1 MLIVMPDETGVTWL
15 LDQLQSLGLPFDEA
29 NPQALGDALI
39 ARSGGAISRTE
50 AFLEA
55 ERRLRD
61 RFEACKTYRPLAPG
75 DRGDRFGG
83 GLSADGLRRA
93 WYSGPR
99 TDGLW
104 GARWRALDQQVQKGR
119 MTHSD
124 LEELDQAS
132 TCVVGMLPSPSDG
145 EASGRGLVVGDV
157 QSGKTN
163 HMASVAAK
171 AVDAGYRL
179 VIILAGVTDAL
190 RTQTQRRMNKDLF
203 VFSHADPLSGNR
215 LRDCHA
221 WSRLAHDDEP
231 AAAGEV
237 RIDPMSAEHQ
247 LSGEAWVLAITKK
260 NKSTIDRL
268 AKALGKV
275 SVEVLAK
282 TRVLVIDDEAD
293 SASPHAPKHPD
304 ADPVGINRAIRG
316 LLACFPHHC
325 YLGYTATPYAV
336 LLANPDDEEGF
347 YPRDFVVA
355 LPQSPAYFGMARIFG
370 AADDPS
376 SDGGLP
382 WAQVDVATQEM
393 DLIRGGEVRL
403 TEGLRDAIRYFLCA
417 TAARAVRGQGDA
429 SSSML
434 VHLSHKRA
442 DHDAQVR
449 VVDGELGRIR
459 AALDAPCATELA
471 EMRKVWAREMDQLGD
486 WRDGPHQPVGFDL
499 LQPHLRAVVRACRV
513 CKENSDTPQEAKL
526 RYYDDVGN
534 PVREVAIAI
543 GGNVLS
549 RGLTIEGLVVSFFGR
564 RIELYDALSQAG
576 RWFGYRNG
584 YADMQRIWSTQST
597 FAFFRDLALVDRD
610 VREQIAELCR
620 QGISPRALPISV
632 RKHDL
637 LEITSRYKL
646 WFAQEVDLPVQD
658 TCFETRSFWRGSS
671 GEGQQ
676 RVERQWRAVNE
687 LVRAVGLTAEWTP
700 SLADLRSPVARGVGA
715 DAIFQFLRAYD
726 LHPSD
731 PLGKLRDP
739 LLKFYNEELGM
750 SGVYSKWNVAIID
763 VTGEGG
769 SVRHSF
775 VGGPAVGKHGRSP
788 RAIARGNQSWGSEAA
803 LLKQLSSPRDVGVDF
818 NAPVRAGTGR
828 RALLHARGAAGGPA
842 CPLLALYVIDRK
854 SAPRNDKARKQGYGE
869 LDAPRDLVGYM
880 LVNPTSPDVAAG
892 RLSGRVRVPLSTEGD
907 PPDLDIDPSTVAVV
921 EQAS

>member
-1 MLIVMPDETGVTWL
+1 MPNENGVTWL
-15 LDQLQSLGLPFDEA
+15 LGQLQALGLPFDEA

-39 ARSGGAISRTE
+39 AQSGGAIRRDE
-50 AFLEA
+50 IFVEA
-55 ERRLRD
+55 ERRLRE

-83 GLSADGLRRA
+83 GLSIDGSRHA
-93 WYSGPR
+93 WYPGPR
-99 TDGLW
+99 TEGLW
-104 GARWRALDQQVQKGR
+104 GARRRALDQQVQKGR

-132 TCVVGMLPSPSDG
+132 TCVVGMLPSPTDA
-145 EASGRGLVVGDV
+145 EAAARGLVVGDV

-171 AVDAGYRL
+171 AVDAGYNV

-190 RTQTQRRMNKDLF
+190 RTQTQRRMNKDVF
-203 VFSHADPLSGNR
+203 VYSRTDPLSANQLR
-215 LRDCHA
+215 LCRP
-221 WSRLAHDDEP
+221 WSRLAQDDEP

-237 RIDPMSAEHQ
+237 KIASSAAEHD
-247 LSGEAWVLAITKK
+247 LSGEEWVLAITKK

-268 AKALGKV
+268 ARALGRV
-275 SVEVLAK
+275 SADIRAK
-282 TRVLVIDDEAD
+282 ARVLVIDDEAD
-293 SASPHAPKHPD
+293 SASPHAPKHRD
-304 ADPVGINRAIRG
+304 ADPVGINKSIRG

-355 LPQSPAYFGMARIFG
+355 LPQSPVYFGMARIFG

-376 SDGGLP
+376 SDGGLA
-382 WAQVDVATQEM
+382 WAQVDVDPQDM
-393 DLIRGGEVRL
+393 DLFRGGEVQL
-403 TEGLRDAIRYFLCA
+403 TDGLRDAMRYFLCA

-434 VHLSHKRA
+434 VHLSHKRI
-442 DHDAQVR
+442 DHGAQVR
-449 VVDGELGRIR
+449 VVDRELGRIR
-459 AALDAPCATELA
+459 AALDSRCATELEA
-471 EMRKVWAREMDQLGD
+471 LRQVWTHEMNRLGD
-486 WRDGPHQPVGFDL
+486 WRDGPDQPVGFDSL
-499 LQPHLRAVVRACRV
+499 EPHLRAVAGACRV

-526 RYYDDVGN
+526 RYYDDTGN
-534 PVREVAIAI
+534 PVREVAIVI

-549 RGLTIEGLVVSFFGR
+549 RGLTIEGLVVSYFGR

-584 YADMQRIWSTQST
+584 YADMQRIWSTQPT
-597 FAFFRDLALVDRD
+597 FGFFRDLALVDRD

-620 QGISPRALPISV
+620 QEISPRALPVSV

-658 TCFETRSFWRGSS
+658 TCFETRSFWRGNSA
-671 GEGQQ
+671 EGKQC
-676 RVERQWRAVNE
+676 VERQWRAVNE
-687 LVRAVGLTAEWTP
+687 LIRTAGLAGEWTR
-700 SLADLRSPVARGVGA
+700 SRADLRSPVVRGVGA

-731 PLGKLRDP
+731 PLGRLREP

-750 SGVYSKWNVAIID
+750 NGVYSEWNVAIID
-763 VTGEGG
+763 VTAESGAG
-769 SVRHSF
+769 RHSF
-775 VGGPAVGKHGRSP
+775 VGGPEVGKHGRSP
-788 RAIARGNQSWGSEAA
+788 RVIARGNQSWGSEAA

-818 NAPVRAGTGR
+818 NAPVGAVAVR
-828 RALLHARGAAGGPA
+828 RVLLRDRGAASGPA
-842 CPLLALYVIDRK
+842 CPLLALYVIDGK
-854 SAPRNDKARKQGYGE
+854 STPRNDESKRKGYVD
-869 LDAPRDLVGYM
+869 LDAARDLVGYM
-880 LVNPTSPDVAAG
+880 LVNPTSPVVAAG
-892 RLSGRVRVPLSTEGD
+892 RLSGRVRVRPSNVGE
-907 PPDLDIDPSTVAVV
+907 PPDLDIDPLEGPSGG
-921 EQAS
+921 QLS